1 MIKREEAD
9 HMTTTKHPAK
19 IRTENKRRVVAAAL
33 AILAIAFACA
43 AVKAQQSAVTA
54 APPTARAF
62 ASAVSPAPVATSAAK
77 NSDAAKP
84 SAAANEP
91 VPAAANEEAAQA
103 AFLRSWTVFNSPRCR
118 NCHPAGDAPL
128 QGDDSHFHIQ
138 NVKRGPDGHG
148 LYGMRCNTCH
158 QLTNTP
164 GDNMPP
170 GNPKWG
176 LPPANMKMV
185 IVGETPGQFCRQL
198 KDPAQNGGRTLAQII
213 THVSSD
219 DLVGWAWNPGDGRT
233 PPPLTRPEFAN
244 SVREWVKNGAACPQ

>member
-1 MIKREEAD
+1 MTKREEAV
-9 HMTTTKHPAK
+9 HMTITKHPAK
-19 IRTENKRRVVAAAL
+19 IGTENKRRVVNAAL
-33 AILAIAFACA
+33 AILAIALVCA
-43 AVKAQQSAVTA
+43 AVKAQQSVLTTTPLTA
-54 APPTARAF
+54 HAF
-62 ASAVSPAPVATSAAK
+62 MSTTSAAPVAFSTAK
-77 NSDAAKP
+77 NDGAKP
-84 SAAANEP
+84 SAAADAL
-91 VPAAANEEAAQA
+91 VAANEEAAQA

-128 QGDDSHFHIQ
+128 QGDDSHVHIQ
-138 NVKRGPDGHG
+138 NVKRGTDGHG

-176 LPPANMKMV
+176 LPPENMKMV

-219 DLVGWAWNPGDGRT
+219 DLVGWAWHPGDGRAL
-233 PPPLTRPEFAN
+233 PPLTRPEFAN
-244 SVREWVKNGAACPQ
+244 AVREWVKNGAACPQ

>member
-1 MIKREEAD
+1 MIPSEEAD
-9 HMTTTKHPAK
+9 HMNAIKNPAK
-19 IRTENKRRVVAAAL
+19 HGNENKPRLIAAAL
-33 AILAIAFACA
+33 AILAISFACA
-43 AVKAQQSAVTA
+43 AVKAQQSALTT
-54 APPTARAF
+54 PTPAARAF
-62 ASAVSPAPVATSAAK
+62 ASSMSAA
-77 NSDAAKP
+77 P
-84 SAAANEP
+84 SASAATKN
-91 VPAAANEEAAQA
+91 VGSKPAASNDASAQA
-103 AFLRSWTVFNSPRCR
+103 DFLRAWTVFNSPRCR
-118 NCHPAGDAPL
+118 NCHLAGDAPL
-128 QGDDSHFHIQ
+128 QGDDSHVHIQ
-138 NVKRGPDGHG
+138 DVQRGPDGHG
-148 LYGMRCNTCH
+148 HYGMKCNTCH
-158 QLTNTP
+158 QIANIP

-244 SVREWVKNGAACPQ
+244 AVREWVKNGAACPQ